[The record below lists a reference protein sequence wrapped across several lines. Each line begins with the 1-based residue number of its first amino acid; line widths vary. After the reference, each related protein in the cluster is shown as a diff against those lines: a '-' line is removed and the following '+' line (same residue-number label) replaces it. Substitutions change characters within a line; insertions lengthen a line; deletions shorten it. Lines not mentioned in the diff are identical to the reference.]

1 MSMYSRKKQELRE
14 EIAETT
20 LRLETAEKV
29 DDKDYVNFLKKE
41 KSSLEQKLRTI
52 IRKEKEE

>member
-1 MSMYSRKKQELRE
+1 MSMYNRKKQELRE

-20 LRLETAEKV
+20 LRLEIAEKAN
-29 DDKDYVNFLKKE
+29 DKDYVNFLKKE
-41 KSSLEQKLRTI
+41 KSSLEQKLRTV

>member
-14 EIAETT
+14 EIAEAT
-20 LRLETAEKV
+20 LRLETAEKA
-29 DDKDYVNFLKKE
+29 DDKDYANFLKKE